1 MTPKSKTAEI
11 IIPSDC
17 LDGTFLNHCQTK
29 NLQTTAN
36 NLRNE
41 ILNNY
46 KDLPEIKW
54 PPSLQE
60 LSNPKRKPP
69 QSLYTFLEMLINQG
83 NHHKVPPTNLARL
96 VDSFAQDI
104 TSAVTRGKYIQQ
116 KHFLLGQGLH
126 NLTGSRKVIDIVHKL
141 GHCTSYNTV
150 CEIETAQAE
159 CALEAAKKSN
169 ILKLK
174 PSSTKET
181 VFTHFWVDNFDLKVE
196 RMGGGG
202 SINTTH
208 LMAFQEDQSHEIN
221 TNTITLPRRKSR
233 KLFLEDINIETKPVD
248 VKRQP
253 ENIKVGSLSHCQE
266 KELMFNKVHFVWV
279 YARKQ
284 NFFDQVIPTFKGWA
298 LNIRSDCQKTTIK
311 KTVETFLPP
320 FTSKVTEFSTIQK
333 YLSYLQNLS
342 ASVNMPYVN
351 ITLDVGAAINAYKT
365 VWSFP
370 EQYKNIIIHLGG
382 FHFLKENFQVWSL
395 INYVNSF

>member
-1 MTPKSKTAEI
+1 MP
-11 IIPSDC
+11 
-17 LDGTFLNHCQTK
+17 DGTFLKHCQTK
-29 NLQTTAN
+29 SLQTTAN

-60 LSNPKRKPP
+60 LSNSKRKPP

-126 NLTGSRKVIDIVHKL
+126 S
-141 GHCTSYNTV
+141 
-150 CEIETAQAE
+150 
-159 CALEAAKKSN
+159 
-169 ILKLK
+169 
-174 PSSTKET
+174 
-181 VFTHFWVDNFDLKVE
+181 THFWVDNFDLKVE

-221 TNTITLPRRKSR
+221 TNTITVPRKKSR

-284 NFFDQVIPTFKGWA
+284 NFFDQVIPTFKGRA

-311 KTVETFLPP
+311 KTVETFFPP
-320 FTSKVTEFSTIQK
+320 FTSKVTEFSTIKK

-351 ITLDVGAAINAYKT
+351 ITLDVGTAINAYKT

-370 EQYKNIIIHLGG
+370 EQYKNVIIHLGG
-382 FHFLKENFQVWSL
+382 FHFLKENFQVWTL